1 MATRRPFVRPMA
13 GWWRRDPFFM
23 RYMAREVTSIFVAAY
38 AIVLLVGVIRLS
50 QGEAAFDA
58 YLAALKSPGSIV
70 FHALLFAVFAYHT
83 YSWFDIMPKTM
94 PPVVV
99 GGKKLSNGTVTGLGI
114 AAAVACSLVLI
125 AVVMVLAR

>member
-13 GWWRRDPFFM
+13 GWWRRDPYFI

-38 AIVLLVGVIRLS
+38 AFVLLVGLVRLS
-50 QGEAAFDA
+50 EGEAAFA
-58 YLAALKSPGSIV
+58 GWLAALKSPGSLA

-83 YSWFDIMPKTM
+83 YSWFEIMPKTM

-99 GGKKLSNGTVTGLGI
+99 GGKRLSNGTITALGI
-114 AAAVACSLVLI
+114 AAAVACSVILL